1 MNEMNLQI
9 VSGSKDEL
17 IITLIFGFDR
27 ESIKR
32 MEQFDNQNFCQN
44 PSAFSINSSMGTKHP
59 CLDQTNC

>member
-9 VSGSKDEL
+9 VSGGKDEL

-32 MEQFDNQNFCQN
+32 MEQFDNQNSC
-44 PSAFSINSSMGTKHP
+44 
-59 CLDQTNC
+59 